1 MVYRSLIRPILFQ
14 FDSETIHDFVLRRII
29 SHHRL
34 ARAVSPFFTFRH
46 PGLEQTIFDLT
57 FPNPVGLAAG
67 FDKMATGIPA
77 WPSLGFGFSEIG
89 TVTGQAQPGND
100 RPRLFRLKKDRA
112 LINRFGF
119 NNNGALK
126 TASTL
131 QRWQEKNLLHSIP
144 LGINIGKT
152 KIVDLDKAHEDYSF
166 SFKTL
171 WPYADYFV
179 VNVSSPNTPNLR
191 QLQDK
196 SFLTDILK
204 TLSAANGEISGAS
217 KAKPVLVKIAPDLTF
232 EQIDDVL
239 DVIQQTGINGII
251 ATNTTIARENLTSD
265 ETLKNEQGGLS
276 GKPLQKKSTE
286 IIRHIYKITRGQL
299 AIIGVGGI
307 FTAED
312 AYEKIKAGAS
322 LVQIYTGFIYEGP
335 SICKK
340 INQGLVRLLE
350 RDGIRNVA
358 DAVGVKL

>member
-1 MVYRSLIRPILFQ
+1 MIYRSMIRPMLFQ
-14 FDSETIHDFVLRRII
+14 FDSEAIHDFVVRRIL
-29 SHHRL
+29 SHDQL
-34 ARAVSPFFTFRH
+34 IRAMSPFFTYRH
-46 PGLEQTIFDLT
+46 AALEQTVFDLT
-57 FPNPVGLAAG
+57 FPSPVGLAAG

-77 WPSLGFGFSEIG
+77 WPALGFGFSEIG

-100 RPRLFRLKKDRA
+100 KPRLFRLKKDDA

-119 NNNGALK
+119 NNAGAIK
-126 TASTL
+126 TAETL
-131 QRWQEKNLLHSIP
+131 RHWRKKGFLHTIP

-152 KIVDLDKAHEDYSF
+152 KIVELEKAYEDYLF

-204 TLSAANGEISGAS
+204 TLSAANGELSGDS
-217 KAKPVLVKIAPDLTF
+217 KAKPILVKIAPDLTF
-232 EQIDDVL
+232 GQIDDVL

-251 ATNTTIARENLTSD
+251 ATNTTVTRENLISD
-265 ETLKNEQGGLS
+265 AVLQNEQGGLS
-276 GKPLQKKSTE
+276 GKPLRKKSTE
-286 IIRHIYKITRGQL
+286 VIRHIYKTTRGQL
-299 AIIGVGGI
+299 TIIGVGGI
-307 FTAED
+307 FTADD

-340 INQGLVRLLE
+340 INRGLVTLLE

-358 DAVGVKL
+358 EAVGVGF